1 MTKLGRITLTNGAH
15 LLLIDS
21 GESDRGST
29 RTLAASGVSTAT
41 GGGDGGNPFDR
52 PVPLPAA
59 FGAFQVGD
67 MPLWLGIG
75 ITAPFGMKVSYND
88 GWFGRYDSLESSVKT
103 FNIQPSAA
111 YALNDRLSI
120 GVGFDVQLM
129 DGKLSNAV

>member
-52 PVPLPAA
+52 LVPIPAA
-59 FGAFQVGD
+59 FGAFRVRSEEHTSDTQSLMRISTAVF
-67 MPLWLGIG
+67 WL
-75 ITAPFGMKVSYND
+75 TNTKKNKKTKVS
-88 GWFGRYDSLESSVKT
+88 T
-103 FNIQPSAA
+103 
-111 YALNDRLSI
+111 
-120 GVGFDVQLM
+120 
-129 DGKLSNAV
+129 